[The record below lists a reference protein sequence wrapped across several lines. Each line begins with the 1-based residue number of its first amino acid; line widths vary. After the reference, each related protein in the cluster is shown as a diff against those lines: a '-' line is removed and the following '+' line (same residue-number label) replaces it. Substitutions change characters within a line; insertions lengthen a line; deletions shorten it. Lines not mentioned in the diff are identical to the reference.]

1 MRILMISHMYPSPVN
16 PTGGIFV
23 HEQVKALRDRGHDV
37 RVVSPKGWAPPGL
50 SRWSSYRDV
59 VAEDTVDD
67 VVVHYPRKLTLPGGR
82 LGHRNADAFLLGIR
96 GTVRRI
102 HAEWP
107 IDVIHAHMMVPDGW
121 AAARMGHELGVPAVG
136 TAHRADVLDVPA
148 QGAKARMRVAEA
160 IQTLDAVVTVSRAI
174 GDAADAIARPR
185 RPITVVPNG
194 ADAAVFMPRDP
205 AEARRRLGIPA
216 EGPVISYVG
225 KLVPRKGVD
234 TLIEAMGILAARAAG
249 APRLVMAGIGGMREP
264 LEQRAAQ
271 LDVADRITW
280 LGKVPHDDVGWVMS
294 AGDVF
299 VLPSLSEGLPTVVC
313 EAMACGLPVVATAVD
328 GTPEIVD
335 DPATGLLVQPH
346 DAGGL
351 AAALARMLDD
361 PDMARA
367 MGAEALRRSE
377 AEYTWAANARRM
389 EQVYAQVTQG

>member
-351 AAALARMLDD
+351 AAALARVLDD

>member
-1 MRILMISHMYPSPVN
+1 MISHMYPSPVN

-23 HEQVKALRDRGHDV
+23 HEQVKALRARGHDV

-59 VAEDTVDD
+59 VARDEVDG
-67 VVVHYPRKLTLPGGR
+67 VQVHYPRKLTLPGGR
-82 LGHRNADAFLLGIR
+82 LGHRNAEAFLMGIR
-96 GTVRRI
+96 RTVRRI

-121 AAARMGHELGVPAVG
+121 AASRIGPELGVPTVG
-136 TAHRADVLDVPA
+136 TAHRADVLDIPA
-148 QGAKARMRVAEA
+148 QGAKSRMRVAEA
-160 IQTLDAVVTVSRAI
+160 IQGLDAVVTVSRAI
-174 GDAADAIARPR
+174 GDAADAIARPK

-194 ADAAVFMPRDP
+194 ADAEVFMPRG
-205 AEARRRLGIPA
+205 AGEARRRRGIPVD
-216 EGPVISYVG
+216 GPVISYVG

-234 TLIEAMGILAARAAG
+234 TLIEAMGLLARREGG
-249 APRLVMAGIGGMREP
+249 APHLVMAGIGPMRDG
-264 LEQRAAQ
+264 LEHRARE
-271 LDVADRITW
+271 LGIDGRITW

-294 AGDVF
+294 TGDVF

-313 EAMACGLPVVATAVD
+313 EAMACGLAVVATAVD

-346 DAGGL
+346 DADGL
-351 AAALARMLDD
+351 AGALARVLDD
-361 PDMARA
+361 PVLRSQ

-377 AEYTWAANARRM
+377 ADYTWAANARRM
-389 EQVYAQVTQG
+389 EDVYAAVTGG

>member
-1 MRILMISHMYPSPVN
+1 MISHMYPSPVN

-351 AAALARMLDD
+351 AAALARVLDD

>member
-1 MRILMISHMYPSPVN
+1 MISHMYPSPVN